1 MGQFKVDYKP
11 RHTYDSRFS
20 LSSPENEQYINRLA
34 KWLMARINKAALP
47 RHLKHPGVKDNGA
60 PGKKVTITH
69 KQLVQRIVDTNG
81 TTFDGTKIYFGPI
94 AFMTNPTRAIKLGL
108 MTADE
113 NSRKP
118 SADREKS
125 NLKNGSKGEYSF
137 QNIRVITKRQNL
149 AKGADD
155 FPEVTN
161 PNITVTVGS
170 VELVIGNCSAQYLAE
185 YTQSLVV

>member
-1 MGQFKVDYKP
+1 
-11 RHTYDSRFS
+11 
-20 LSSPENEQYINRLA
+20 
-34 KWLMARINKAALP
+34 
-47 RHLKHPGVKDNGA
+47 
-60 PGKKVTITH
+60 
-69 KQLVQRIVDTNG
+69 
-81 TTFDGTKIYFGPI
+81 
-94 AFMTNPTRAIKLGL
+94 
-108 MTADE
+108 
-113 NSRKP
+113 
-118 SADREKS
+118 
-125 NLKNGSKGEYSF
+125 LKNGSKGEYSF